1 MNIQK
6 MMKQAQ
12 DMQKKITDVQLKL
25 EASEIDGSAGGG
37 AVTVR
42 LSGKNNLLKV
52 TIDPSLMNPDEKDVL
67 EDLLVAAHAD
77 ARKKIDDQFNS
88 QMGVLTSGLNLPP
101 GFKLPF

>member
-12 DMQKKITDVQLKL
+12 DMQRKIAEMQTKL
-25 EASEIDGSAGGG
+25 EASEIEGTSGGG
-37 AVTVR
+37 AVKVR
-42 LSGKNNLLKV
+42 LSGKNNLLGV
-52 TIDPSLMNPDEKDVL
+52 SIDPTLLKAEEKEMV

-77 ARKKIDDQFNS
+77 ARKKIDEQFNT
-88 QMGVLTSGLNLPP
+88 QMDSVTSGLSLPP